1 MSRENE
7 STHVQNRIF
16 LCARLVDDLKSWI
29 LMILSESCVVV
40 GRKPRNGPIPGYRAT
55 DLRQ

>member
-1 MSRENE
+1 MSR
-7 STHVQNRIF
+7 NRIF
-16 LCARLVDDLKSWI
+16 LCARVVDDLKSWI
-29 LMILSESCVVV
+29 LMILSRYYVVV